1 MSSRLQQEGGAF
13 DGGGGDG
20 GGGDGGGGDGEAEGA
35 FDGGGGD
42 GGSGDADAESEGG
55 GEAAGAHGAECEDDL
70 VDSSKEEEEEE
81 FEEPKDEWSDGLLQY
96 AAAIQKGN
104 LLREP
109 PPPKRQRVDD
119 LPGPNSSEDNM
130 SSCLLQCWRIRH
142 CGFRCTNQASKACTT
157 RLCRKHCLKQN
168 VPCQQ
173 CLGKVQVPR
182 FERVRRPGPN
192 YRP

>member
-70 VDSSKEEEEEE
+70 VDSSKEEEEE

-109 PPPKRQRVDD
+109 PPKRQRVDD
-119 LPGPNSSEDNM
+119 LPGPNSSEDNV

-157 RLCRKHCLKQN
+157 ALCRKHCLKQN
-168 VPCQQ
+168 VRCLH

>member
-70 VDSSKEEEEEE
+70 VDSSKEEEEE

-104 LLREP
+104 ILREP

-157 RLCRKHCLKQN
+157 GLCRKHCLKQN
-168 VPCQQ
+168 VPCPQ